1 MKDTERTFVLAGLVV
16 FFLLIMHA
24 LPKLHIGATELR
36 RVNILSDLVPEKDDD
51 AGSII
56 PTPKAPKAETIAKT
70 RSGKAIHFKEVWPKG
85 VEPIV
90 DYSGDAAGGMRHF
103 YDALSRV
110 KTMNRPVRIAYFGDS
125 FIENDIMTADLR
137 ELFQKEFG
145 GNGVGW
151 VDLANPINRNSRRT
165 VTQQTSGTREYAIV
179 SKPFDKQRQGIGER
193 YYSVANGAKVSTDAA
208 STFNRFQP
216 HSKTFDVARLFFRT
230 DGSATIGAAIG
241 KQPVRTRTF
250 GPSGSVQ
257 MYEVKGHG
265 SQLTYTF
272 NGLSGTFTGFGM
284 AMESN
289 RGVILDCLSMRGSNG
304 LTLKDIPQHTLN
316 DFHRLRPYD
325 LIIVQFGLNVAVAG
339 NPQKIIKLYATH
351 MRQVITHLRQSF
363 PDASIL
369 VMSTPDHDGRS
380 ENGITTLK
388 EVKWLVAYQQQL
400 AADCH
405 VGWLNFFKAMGGNG
419 ATKRLVDQN
428 MANKD
433 YTHLSYGGGQV
444 VAKRVYPSFKAGL
457 NNYLRRKKLEQE

>member
-56 PTPKAPKAETIAKT
+56 PAPKAPKAETIAKT

-193 YYSVANGAKVSTDAA
+193 YYSVANGAKVSTNAA

-339 NPQKIIKLYATH
+339 NPQSIIKLYASH
-351 MRQVITHLRQSF
+351 MRQGHHPPQPVVPRRQYPRDEHSRPRRPLGERHHHAQGGEVARGLSAAARRRLPRGLVQLLQGYGRQWSHQAARRPEYGQQGLHPPELRR
-363 PDASIL
+363 
-369 VMSTPDHDGRS
+369 RS
-380 ENGITTLK
+380 
-388 EVKWLVAYQQQL
+388 
-400 AADCH
+400 
-405 VGWLNFFKAMGGNG
+405 
-419 ATKRLVDQN
+419 
-428 MANKD
+428 
-433 YTHLSYGGGQV
+433 GGGQARLPLV
-444 VAKRVYPSFKAGL
+444 QSRTQQLSSS
-457 NNYLRRKKLEQE
+457 

>member
-1 MKDTERTFVLAGLVV
+1 MREYLPLLIVGAIIGVFSIGFIIAFVTMKDKKEAIGFDRNIPDREIVRRLLVYV
-16 FFLLIMHA
+16 
-24 LPKLHIGATELR
+24 
-36 RVNILSDLVPEKDDD
+36 
-51 AGSII
+51 
-56 PTPKAPKAETIAKT
+56 
-70 RSGKAIHFKEVWPKG
+70 
-85 VEPIV
+85 
-90 DYSGDAAGGMRHF
+90 
-103 YDALSRV
+103 
-110 KTMNRPVRIAYFGDS
+110 RPYK
-125 FIENDIMTADLR
+125 
-137 ELFQKEFG
+137 KEFG
-145 GNGVGW
+145 VIFFIMLLSIGYDLISPVIIGGIEEMIKTEFELPELYRRVAFYAALLLLSMGCTYIQSVMLQRTGQKILSSMRKELFTHIEGLSHAQLNNIPVGKL
-151 VDLANPINRNSRRT
+151 V
-165 VTQQTSGTREYAIV
+165 TRECNDTNAISFMFTNILV
-179 SKPFDKQRQGIGER
+179 TMAKNALVIIGVL
-193 YYSVANGAKVSTDAA
+193 VANGAKVSTDAA